1 MRRLA
6 AAPLFSL
13 DFRPFFLAIAG
24 ASRVFPVPFSGWGL
38 GLSALLWSGAFGLF
52 LMPYTGILLRPRL

>member
-13 DFRPFFLAIAG
+13 GFRLFFLAIAG

-38 GLSALLWSGAFGLF
+38 GLSALLWRGAFGLF
-52 LMPYTGILLRPRL
+52 FMHYTSILLKPRL

>member
-13 DFRPFFLAIAG
+13 GFRPFLLAIAG
-24 ASRVFPVPFSGWGL
+24 ASRVFPVPFSRWGL
-38 GLSALLWSGAFGLF
+38 GLSALLWSGAFGQF
-52 LMPYTGILLRPRL
+52 FMHYTSILLKPRL